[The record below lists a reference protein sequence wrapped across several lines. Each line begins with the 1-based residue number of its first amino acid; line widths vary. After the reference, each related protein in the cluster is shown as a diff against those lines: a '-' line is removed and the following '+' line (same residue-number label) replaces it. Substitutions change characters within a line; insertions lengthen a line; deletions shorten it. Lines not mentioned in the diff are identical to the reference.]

1 MWLTNLKFVPIHHYT
16 NKRISAKYDTNW
28 TFLFQTYIIFN
39 CKLVIFSIKCLHCN
53 LQHFTFQILK
63 PGLIFKNTIFKL
75 WKLIDSITQKQQ
87 SLSRIQSLK
96 NHYPWKNISM
106 NKIAPLA
113 GNSATTIALNMAAT
127 IFFNAGLPTT
137 TTTLITTTMIK
148 EKGVQ

>member
-1 MWLTNLKFVPIHHYT
+1 
-16 NKRISAKYDTNW
+16 
-28 TFLFQTYIIFN
+28 
-39 CKLVIFSIKCLHCN
+39 
-53 LQHFTFQILK
+53 
-63 PGLIFKNTIFKL
+63 
-75 WKLIDSITQKQQ
+75 
-87 SLSRIQSLK
+87 
-96 NHYPWKNISM
+96 M